1 MIQFVPEESEN
12 RLWATEKGNDMINTL
27 IEKIKKTNAPI
38 VVGLDPMMNYIPE
51 HIQKKA
57 FAEYGETLA
66 GAAEA
71 IWQYNK
77 GIVDAVYDLIPA
89 VKPQV
94 AMYEQFGI
102 EGMKAFQK
110 TVDYCKEKGL
120 VVIGDIKRGDIGST
134 SEAYAVGHLG
144 KAVVG
149 SQSLYGFNEDFVTV
163 NPYLGSDG
171 VKPFMKVC
179 KEEKR
184 GIFVL
189 VKTSNPSSG
198 EFQDRLVDGKALY
211 ELVGEKVA
219 EWGAEC
225 MPETGSY
232 SYVGAVVGATYPEQG
247 KILRKVMPNA
257 FILVPGYGAQGGKGA
272 DLVHFFNEDGLGAII
287 NSSRGIIAAYKQ
299 EQYASFGAENYADA
313 SRQAVIDMQKDIAEA
328 LASR

>member
-1 MIQFVPEESEN
+1 
-12 RLWATEKGNDMINTL
+12 MINKL
-27 IEKIKKTNAPI
+27 ISNIRKTNAPI
-38 VVGLDPMMNYIPE
+38 VVGLDPMLNYIPE

-57 FAEYGETLA
+57 FAEFGETLE

-77 GIVDAVYDLIPA
+77 GIVDHVYDLIPA
-89 VKPQV
+89 VKPQI

-102 EGMKAFQK
+102 PGLIAYKK
-110 TVDYCKEKGL
+110 TVEYCKSKDL

-134 SEAYAVGHLG
+134 SAAYAVGHLG
-144 KAVVG
+144 QVQVG
-149 SQSLYGFNEDFVTV
+149 SKKYAGFDEDFATV

-171 VKPFMKVC
+171 VKPFMDVC
-179 KEEKR
+179 KEEKK

-198 EFQDRLVDGKALY
+198 EFQDRVIDGRPLY

-219 EWGAEC
+219 QWGDEL
-225 MPETGSY
+225 MGDGY
-232 SYVGAVVGATYPEQG
+232 SYVGAVVGATYPEMG
-247 KILRKVMPNA
+247 KVLRKIMPKT

-272 DLVHFFNEDGLGAII
+272 DLVHFFNEDGLGAIV

-299 EQYASFGAENYADA
+299 EKYKEFGAENYADA
-313 SRQAVIDMQKDIAEA
+313 SRAAVKDMIADISGA
-328 LASR
+328 LENR

>member
-1 MIQFVPEESEN
+1 MIN
-12 RLWATEKGNDMINTL
+12 RL
-27 IEKIKKTNAPI
+27 IENIKKTNAPI
-38 VVGLDPMMNYIPE
+38 VAGLDPMMKFVPEYIKQE
-51 HIQKKA
+51 A
-57 FAEYGETLA
+57 FAQHGETLE

-71 IWQYNK
+71 VWQYNK
-77 GIVDAVYDLIPA
+77 GIVDAICDLVPA
-89 VKPQV
+89 VKPQA
-94 AMYEQFGI
+94 AMYEQFGVP
-102 EGMKAFQK
+102 GMAVFKR

-144 KAVVG
+144 RVTVG
-149 SQSLYGFNEDFVTV
+149 SRSYSAFDEDFVTV

-179 KEEKR
+179 EQEKK

-198 EFQDRLVDGKALY
+198 ELQDRLVDGKPLY
-211 ELVGEKVA
+211 ELVGELVA
-219 EWGAEC
+219 QWSAEC
-225 MPETGSY
+225 MPECGGY

-247 KILRKVMPNA
+247 KLLRQVMPRS

-287 NSSRGIIAAYKQ
+287 NSSRGIIAAYQQ
-299 EQYASFGAENYADA
+299 EQYAHFGERGYADA
-313 SRQAVIDMQKDIAEA
+313 ARAAVLAMREDISRA
-328 LASR
+328 LAH

>member
-1 MIQFVPEESEN
+1 
-12 RLWATEKGNDMINTL
+12 MINKL
-27 IEKIKKTNAPI
+27 ISNIRKTNAPI
-38 VVGLDPMMNYIPE
+38 VVGLDPMLNYIPE

-57 FAEYGETLA
+57 FAEFGETLE

-77 GIVDAVYDLIPA
+77 GIVDATCDLLPA
-89 VKPQV
+89 VKPQI

-102 EGMKAFQK
+102 PGLIAYKK
-110 TVDYCKEKGL
+110 TVEYCKAKDL

-134 SEAYAVGHLG
+134 SAAYAVGHLG
-144 KAVVG
+144 QVQVG
-149 SQSLYGFNEDFVTV
+149 SKKYAGFDEDFATV

-171 VKPFMKVC
+171 VKPFMDVC
-179 KEEKR
+179 KEEKK

-198 EFQDRLVDGKALY
+198 EFQDRVIDGRPLY

-219 EWGAEC
+219 QWGDEL
-225 MPETGSY
+225 MGDGY
-232 SYVGAVVGATYPEQG
+232 SYVGAVVGATYPEMG
-247 KILRKVMPNA
+247 KVLRKIMPKT

-272 DLVHFFNEDGLGAII
+272 DLVHFFNEDGLGAIV

-299 EQYASFGAENYADA
+299 EKYKEFGAENYADA
-313 SRQAVIDMQKDIAEA
+313 SRAAVKDMIADISGA
-328 LASR
+328 LENR